1 MGIIILEI
9 LKYLDS
15 FGATFNFYIEKNRK
29 LYTPLGGILT
39 ILAFFFSILIF
50 IYINLDD
57 FLRNFP
63 NSTNFTERKKHR
75 QIKFKEEK
83 IWIPWRIRDFRGQTI
98 NHTDLLY
105 PIIYYYKGR
114 RNKDKRMITTYEF
127 VNYKLCNE
135 TSMVNYTDFYVID
148 VELDQLYCIDM
159 EDLDIGGSLDS
170 DFFYL
175 ITLDIYACKNGIDYD
190 ENNTNCTTYDEIAN
204 FTGVNN
210 SLEFEM
216 YYPVVHYQPMN
227 KTTPIFIEYTNY
239 FYHLSR
245 FSNKIDRLYLQQ
257 NILRDDKEFVLKHEK
272 IYSRWGTASLNG
284 DFYATGNKRDLMNE
298 GSTSRFYSVNIYL
311 SSFVIWYSRS
321 YKKIYLII
329 AEGLPIINIV
339 FIIFGLVAKV
349 FKISS
354 GNKKL
359 TELLFENLKERK
371 SFMIINPKKL
381 EKKLSLLKEKSQ
393 INNKNITINKVNDIS
408 SVKLAHNE
416 SSKKNIFQFQVNN
429 NNNNNSISNGNNE
442 NNSKYSKN
450 FNSLM
455 LNRNY
460 NDKEI
465 NKSINSNFLL
475 DDEKSLNNLNNKLR
489 QNYDLFNNKKY
500 DLPSPLNNLNNK
512 NDYNLQNNKSAN
524 NLVTPPNIKSKT
536 HYIKKKLFPYKYYL
550 CSIFIKNI
558 DISKR
563 TFFFTK
569 KFIVVYNFICQLF
582 DISSYLILQREF
594 QTMKNTVIEEKHRD
608 IIEKGQKIN
617 VNSTSFN
624 INMKECLDAKKLSI
638 FGKVKQG
645 KQMDY

>member
-1 MGIIILEI
+1 
-9 LKYLDS
+9 
-15 FGATFNFYIEKNRK
+15 
-29 LYTPLGGILT
+29 
-39 ILAFFFSILIF
+39 
-50 IYINLDD
+50 
-57 FLRNFP
+57 
-63 NSTNFTERKKHR
+63 
-75 QIKFKEEK
+75 
-83 IWIPWRIRDFRGQTI
+83 
-98 NHTDLLY
+98 
-105 PIIYYYKGR
+105 
-114 RNKDKRMITTYEF
+114 
-127 VNYKLCNE
+127 
-135 TSMVNYTDFYVID
+135 
-148 VELDQLYCIDM
+148 M
-159 EDLDIGGSLDS
+159 EDLDIGGSWDS

-204 FTGVNN
+204 FTGDNN

-257 NILRDDKEFVLKHEK
+257 HLLRDDKGFVLKQEK

-284 DFYATGNKRDLMNE
+284 DCYTTGNKRDLMNE

-311 SSFVIWYSRS
+311 SSFIIWYSRS

-329 AEGLPIINIV
+329 AEGLPIVNIV
-339 FIIFGLVAKV
+339 FIIFGIVAKV

-371 SFMIINPKKL
+371 SFMVINPKKF

-393 INNKNITINKVNDIS
+393 INNKNITINKVNDNS
-408 SVKLAHNE
+408 SANLAHHE
-416 SSKKNIFQFQVNN
+416 SSKKNLFQIQF
-429 NNNNNSISNGNNE
+429 NNSISNGNNE
-442 NNSKYSKN
+442 IISKYSKN
-450 FNSLM
+450 LNSLM

-465 NKSINSNFLL
+465 NRSINRSINSNFLF

-489 QNYDLFNNKKY
+489 QNYDLFNCKKN

-512 NDYNLQNNKSAN
+512 NDYNSQNNKSAN
-524 NLVTPPNIKSKT
+524 NLVAPPNIKSKT

-550 CSIFIKNI
+550 CTIFIKNI

-563 TFFFTK
+563 SFFFTK

-617 VNSTSFN
+617 VSSTSFN
-624 INMKECLDAKKLSI
+624 VNMKECLDGKKLSI
-638 FGKVKQG
+638 FGRIKPG
-645 KQMDY
+645 KQNDY